1 MNSQVPVG
9 LAAAAE
15 ASAGWQNILLQ
26 PQAEGVYLLT
36 VNRPKVLNALN
47 ADTLAELDQ
56 ALDLVA
62 KTPAIRVLLVT
73 GSGEKAFVAG
83 ADIAHMRQLSA
94 LEGKFFAEQG
104 MAVFRKLENLR
115 VPVIALVNGY
125 ALGGGCEL
133 AMSCDFILAAENA
146 RFGQPEV
153 NLGVTPGF
161 GGSQRLTR
169 LVGRGMAMELLTT
182 GRMMNAAE
190 ALQRG
195 LANHVYPQ
203 AELLGEGIRLAEQ
216 IATKSRSA
224 VQLTKQL
231 VQRGQDLD
239 LDNACVMESDVF
251 GLSFSTPDR
260 EEGMAAFLEGRK
272 PEFS

>member
-9 LAAAAE
+9 LAAAAD
-15 ASAGWQNILLQ
+15 ATTDWQNIVLHR
-26 PQAEGVYLLT
+26 QAEGVYLLT

-47 ADTLAELDQ
+47 AVTLAELDQ

-62 KTPAIRVLLVT
+62 NSTDIRVLLIT

-94 LEGKFFAEQG
+94 LQGKFFAEQG
-104 MAVFRKLENLR
+104 MAVFRKLENLQ

-153 NLGVTPGF
+153 SLGVTPGF

-182 GRMMNAAE
+182 GRMMDAAE

-195 LANHVYPQ
+195 LVNHVYPQ
-203 AELLGEGIRLAEQ
+203 AELLGEAMKLAEQ
-216 IATKSRSA
+216 IAAKSRSA

-272 PEFS
+272 PAFS

>member
-1 MNSQVPVG
+1 M
-9 LAAAAE
+9 
-15 ASAGWQNILLQ
+15 
-26 PQAEGVYLLT
+26 
-36 VNRPKVLNALN
+36 LNALN

-62 KTPAIRVLLVT
+62 KATDIRVLLIT
-73 GSGEKAFVAG
+73 GAGEKAFVAG
-83 ADIAHMRQLSA
+83 ADIAHMRQLTA
-94 LEGKFFAEQG
+94 LEGKYFAEQG
-104 MAVFRKLENLR
+104 MAVFRKLENLP

-133 AMSCDFILAAENA
+133 AMSCDFMLAAENA

-182 GRMMNAAE
+182 GRMMNAEE
-190 ALQRG
+190 AQQRG

-203 AELLGEGIRLAEQ
+203 AELLGEGMKLAAQ
-216 IATKSRSA
+216 IATKSRTA

-272 PEFS
+272 PVFS